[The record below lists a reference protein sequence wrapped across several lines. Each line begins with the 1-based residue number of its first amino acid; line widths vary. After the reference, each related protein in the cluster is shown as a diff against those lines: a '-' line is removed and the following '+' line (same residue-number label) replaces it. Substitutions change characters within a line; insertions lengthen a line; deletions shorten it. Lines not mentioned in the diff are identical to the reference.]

1 MKRTNGQQGFSMVEV
16 LVTMVIIAFG
26 LLGVAGLLTAGLRNN
41 QSSQLRT
48 QASILAYDMAERM
61 RANRAAAL
69 NGQYD
74 GTPTDATALS
84 DKTSWNAQL
93 AAKLPS
99 GSGIVETN
107 KPANDLATF
116 QIKIQWSDAK
126 ATTAK
131 DSSGNDVVDISA
143 SDVVRDSYAHRSGT
157 DNNAAPALGIGEF
170 ILRGEI

>member
-1 MKRTNGQQGFSMVEV
+1 MLIFMKRTNGQQGFSMVEV

-69 NGQYD
+69 SGQYN

-99 GSGIVETN
+99 GTGTIVTV
-107 KPANDLATF
+107 KPPNDLVTF
-116 QIKIQWSDAK
+116 TITIQWDDSK
-126 ATTAK
+126 VVGGGTAEQF
-131 DSSGNDVVDISA
+131 
-143 SDVVRDSYAHRSGT
+143 
-157 DNNAAPALGIGEF
+157 EF
-170 ILRGEI
+170 RGEI